1 MSESKTTS
9 DSRNATVLHM
19 DDRRRGAKSRDALPE
34 PVRIKVEVA
43 CHDVTGQTIK
53 AVIGSKLES
62 HGCILVE
69 SDKPDWVLSII
80 AFSHGDT
87 VEMSIILRRL
97 FRSTAPSTEVEQVDE
112 ERRVGLRQGGW
123 LYESLRF
130 HGLFGVPTADLD
142 CFFERLVKDFA
153 NENWKQPSSTSVSHK
168 RRPYN
173 SSQPDRGAI

>member
-1 MSESKTTS
+1 MSERKTTS

-19 DDRRRGAKSRDALPE
+19 DDRRRGAKSQDTLPE
-34 PVRIKVEVA
+34 SVRIKVEVA
-43 CHDVTGQTIK
+43 CHDFRGQTIK
-53 AVIGSKLES
+53 AAIGSKLKS
-62 HGCILVE
+62 QGCILVE

-80 AFSHGDT
+80 AFSHGAA

-97 FRSTAPSTEVEQVDE
+97 FRSTAPSTEVAHVEE
-112 ERRVGLRQGGW
+112 ERGVGLRQGGW

-130 HGLFGVPTADLD
+130 HGLFGVRTADLAS
-142 CFFERLVKDFA
+142 FFERLVKDFA
-153 NENWKQPSSTSVSHK
+153 NENWKQPSSTSISHK